1 MRRHRISVHFLDF
14 PVTGPVKSAGRENL
28 PRGGGGFKMWSF
40 YLFTGLQ
47 LAPEVFEFDQNNGE
61 GRYGDVCVQIGA
73 KLIFKL

>member
-1 MRRHRISVHFLDF
+1 MEFL
-14 PVTGPVKSAGRENL
+14 PE
-28 PRGGGGFKMWSF
+28 
-40 YLFTGLQ
+40 GLQ